1 MPVKPLILFVPGLRP
16 KPEPA
21 AHRREL
27 FRCLLEG
34 IRRVDPNVATAIA
47 TNQHCFEIAS
57 WTYDFY
63 GEHRDIGLDQADID
77 TLLEKQHA
85 SRADRALASSWQ
97 RELLRWLFRVA
108 DQLPFMLPHFAT
120 EELQLQLH
128 DLSRYHHNRN
138 DIADVARQTLK
149 GPLQQAADA
158 RRPVLLLAH
167 SMGSV
172 IAYDALWQMSQESKR
187 DVSVHLL
194 VTMGSPLGQNVI
206 QRNLLGYKES
216 GKARYPANILDWIN
230 LAAIGELTAIDM
242 TLNDDFG
249 EMIDLGLVATIDDR
263 TMYNYYHIDGELSVH
278 AEYGYLVNEVTAK
291 VVRDWWG
298 QQMVETKPDQDSA

>member
-1 MPVKPLILFVPGLRP
+1 MSPDPLILFIPGLRP
-16 KPEPA
+16 KPEPVV
-21 AHRREL
+21 HRQEL

-34 IRRVDPNVATAIA
+34 IRRIDPDVATTLAA
-47 TNQHCFEIAS
+47 NQQNFKIAS

-77 TLLEKQHA
+77 ALLQKQQA

-97 RELLRWLFRVA
+97 RKLLRWLFRAA

-128 DLSRYHHNRN
+128 DLSRYNHNRN

-149 GPLQQAADA
+149 EPLQQAADA
-158 RRPVLLLAH
+158 GRPVLLLAH

-172 IAYDALWQMSQESKR
+172 IAYDALWQMSRESDR
-187 DVSVHLL
+187 AVSVHLL

-216 GKARYPANILDWIN
+216 GKARYPVNILDWIN

-249 EMIDLGLVATIDDR
+249 EMIDLGLVAGIDDR

-291 VVRDWWG
+291 IVRDWWC
-298 QQMVETKPDQDSA
+298 QQMVATMPDRDSA

>member
-1 MPVKPLILFVPGLRP
+1 M
-16 KPEPA
+16 
-21 AHRREL
+21 HRRQL

-34 IRRVDPNVATAIA
+34 VRRIDPDIA
-47 TNQHCFEIAS
+47 SALAAKQQNFEIAS

-77 TLLEKQHA
+77 TLLKKQHA
-85 SRADRALASSWQ
+85 SAADRALASSWQ
-97 RELLRWLFRVA
+97 RRLVRWLFRAA
-108 DQLPFMLPHFAT
+108 DRLPVMLPHFAT

-128 DLSRYHHNRN
+128 DLSRYNRN
-138 DIADVARQTLK
+138 KNGIADVARQTLK
-149 GPLQQAADA
+149 KPLLHAADA
-158 RRPVLLLAH
+158 GRPVLLLAH

-172 IAYDALWQMSQESKR
+172 IAYDALWQMSQESDR

-206 QRNLLGYKES
+206 QRNLLGYSES
-216 GKARYPANILDWIN
+216 GKERYPANILDWIN
-230 LAAIGELTAIDM
+230 IAAIGELTAIDM

-249 EMIDLGLVATIDDR
+249 EMVDLGLVAGIDDR
-263 TMYNYYHIDGELSVH
+263 TTYNYYHIDGELSVH

-291 VVRDWWG
+291 IVCDWWRE
-298 QQMVETKPDQDSA
+298 QER

>member
-1 MPVKPLILFVPGLRP
+1 MAAEPLILFIPGLRP
-16 KPEPA
+16 KPEPVV
-21 AHRREL
+21 HRHEL

-34 IRRVDPNVATAIA
+34 IRRIDPDVATALE
-47 TNQHCFEIAS
+47 TNQPSFEIAS

-63 GEHRDIGLDQADID
+63 SEHRDIGLDQADIE
-77 TLLEKQHA
+77 TLLGKQQA
-85 SRADRALASSWQ
+85 SAADRALASSWQ
-97 RELLRWLFRVA
+97 RKLVRWLFRAA
-108 DQLPFMLPHFAT
+108 DHLPVMMPHFAT
-120 EELQLQLH
+120 EELQLHLH
-128 DLSRYHHNRN
+128 DLNRYNHNKN

-149 GPLQQAADA
+149 DPLQRAADA
-158 RRPVLLLAH
+158 GRPVLLLAH

-172 IAYDALWQMSQESKR
+172 IAYDALWQMSQESDR

-206 QRNLLGYKES
+206 QRNLLGYSAS
-216 GKARYPANILDWIN
+216 GLARYPVNILDWIN

-242 TLNDDFG
+242 TLNNDFG
-249 EMIDLGLVATIDDR
+249 EMIDLGLVAGIDDR

-291 VVRDWWG
+291 IVRDWWC
-298 QQMVETKPDQDSA
+298 QQMVETKPDRDSA